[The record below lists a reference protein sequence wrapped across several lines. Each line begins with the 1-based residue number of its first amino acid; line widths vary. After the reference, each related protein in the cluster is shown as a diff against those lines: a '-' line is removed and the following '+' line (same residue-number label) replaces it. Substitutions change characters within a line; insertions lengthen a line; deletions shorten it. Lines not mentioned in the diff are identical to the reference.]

1 MRRCARWLR
10 ALVLYSSLSSAAGA
24 EPETLQQAW
33 TQAYENNP
41 SLEAQR
47 ASLHATDEQVSRA
60 LSHWRPS
67 SRAKAMFDSCL
78 DLTICTWADYDGA
91 ACAEF
96 VECLADN
103 LPGTLWD

>member
-1 MRRCARWLR
+1 MC
-10 ALVLYSSLSSAAGA
+10 ALVVCAPVLFSSLSSAAGT
-24 EPETLQQAW
+24 EPETPQQAW

-47 ASLHATDEQVSRA
+47 ASLRATDEQVSET

-67 SRAKAMFDSCL
+67 SRAKQCSTPCL

-103 LPGTLWD
+103 LPGTL